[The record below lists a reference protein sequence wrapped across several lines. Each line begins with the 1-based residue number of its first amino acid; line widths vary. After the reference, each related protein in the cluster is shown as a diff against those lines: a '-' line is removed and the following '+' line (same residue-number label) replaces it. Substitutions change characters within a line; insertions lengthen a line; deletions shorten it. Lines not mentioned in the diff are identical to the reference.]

1 LKTGKDQVPTETN
14 VPGLS
19 RLISGCQRHSF
30 PLKLSPP
37 PSLPFKQGELVLGTP
52 LDPQLA
58 AVYQRLGAAE
68 FGELALYS
76 PTSEEKGLVATNE
89 LLRKYDSPEIQSS
102 LIFGWEPGF
111 ALYYGTVP
119 QLADSQGVQPVVHIN
134 GYEAYAVPVASSV
147 DRFFDAY
154 SRYLELV
161 AVDPEYL
168 HHGVTIVNF
177 PWAMTALIAQDEP
190 LMELVRAGRFDFLTN
205 NFRDAVQWIQELRDA
220 KP

>member
-1 LKTGKDQVPTETN
+1 MPTETKL
-14 VPGLS
+14 PGLN
-19 RLISGCQRHSF
+19 RLIAVCQRHSI

-37 PSLPFKQGELVLGTP
+37 HALPFKQRELVLGVP

-58 AVYQRLGAAE
+58 AVYQCLGAAQ

-76 PTSEEKGLVATNE
+76 PTSEEGGLIATNE
-89 LLRKYDSPEIQSS
+89 GLRKYDSPEIQSA
-102 LIFGWEPGF
+102 LIFGYEPGF

-119 QLADSQGVQPVVHIN
+119 QLAASQEVQPVVHIN

-147 DRFFDAY
+147 DRFFDVY

-161 AVDPEYL
+161 TMDPQYL
-168 HHGVTIVNF
+168 RDRVTSVNF
-177 PWAMTALIAQDEP
+177 PWAMTALIGQDEP
-190 LMELVRAGRFDFLTN
+190 LMELVHAGRFDFLTN